1 MKQVLHMFT
10 ELFLACAGGRFKANF
25 SSCGSARGPRCD
37 KGAWI
42 FEETRAKPSCSIQ
55 MLELDKGSKTPES
68 DFTKHSSLLL
78 SWGRAWLV
86 SCKFNCLCKSLTSE
100 CSDHI
105 RTVLLVDPGRLTSRM
120 KLKTVSLL
128 SCRKARTLG
137 FDFRGHCAS
146 ACASLSNWWSVGSL
160 SSGWSLTLAP
170 EGDMMASVSCLLSQH

>member
-1 MKQVLHMFT
+1 MKQVLQMFT

-42 FEETRAKPSCSIQ
+42 FSETRGSSCSIQ
-55 MLELDKGSKTPES
+55 LLDL
-68 DFTKHSSLLL
+68 DFTKHSPFLL

-100 CSDHI
+100 CSDHNW
-105 RTVLLVDPGRLTSRM
+105 TVLLVDPGRLTSRM
-120 KLKTVSLL
+120 KLKTVSLP
-128 SCRKARTLG
+128 SCRKAQLG
-137 FDFRGHCAS
+137 FDFTGHCAS
-146 ACASLSNWWSVGSL
+146 ACASLSNWRVGSL